1 MNEDKTALILTT
13 DAPASPDAESEIG
26 ISLPIK
32 GNPVTEEV
40 IRTRKPLF
48 VQDVPNNP
56 LMLPI
61 RDLMLR
67 RGTENLLIMPLLANE
82 EVIGTIGIDFFE
94 SERIVTEEEI
104 HLLETIVYQTATAIK
119 SGDPIE

>member
-1 MNEDKTALILTT
+1 
-13 DAPASPDAESEIG
+13 
-26 ISLPIK
+26 
-32 GNPVTEEV
+32 
-40 IRTRKPLF
+40 
-48 VQDVPNNP
+48 
-56 LMLPI
+56 MLPI

-104 HLLETIVYQTATAIK
+104 NLLETIVYQTATAIQRRAFFRR
-119 SGDPIE
+119 SIN